1 MDMFQITALGIIAAI
16 MVTIIRSWK
25 PELAIPVAATSGI
38 VILISISGQ
47 LKYLINAIND
57 ISIKTGITS
66 ANVAILLKIT
76 GVAYLTEFASG
87 ICRDS
92 GESSI
97 AGKIELAG
105 RTSILYLA
113 LPIALTL
120 LQTITSMFNAV

>member
-1 MDMFQITALGIIAAI
+1 MDMFQITALGIIAT
-16 MVTIIRSWK
+16 MLVTLVRNWK
-25 PELAIPVAATSGI
+25 PELAIPVAVAAGI

-47 LKYLINAIND
+47 IKYLITALND
-57 ISIKTGITS
+57 ISNKTGINS
-66 ANVAILLKIT
+66 DYIVILLKIT

-92 GESSI
+92 AESSI

>member
-1 MDMFQITALGIIAAI
+1 MDMFQITALGIIAA
-16 MVTIIRSWK
+16 MVVTLIRNWK
-25 PELAIPVAATSGI
+25 PELAIPVAVVSGI

-47 LKYLINAIND
+47 LKYLMNELNNIAN
-57 ISIKTGITS
+57 KTGIKS
-66 ANVAILLKIT
+66 EHISVLLKIT
-76 GVAYLTEFASG
+76 GVAYLTEFAAG
-87 ICRDS
+87 ICKDS